1 MRTRARAARVNQLEN
16 GRFGMNI
23 LMMQKKMQ
31 IDEIEIEMKLRLRL
45 RLSGAAPHRAF

>member
-1 MRTRARAARVNQLEN
+1 MD
-16 GRFGMNI
+16 I

-31 IDEIEIEMKLRLRL
+31 IDEIEIEIKVAAKWRCATPSFLEFKASEASRL